1 MTAMQFI
8 PQEPAQN
15 CTEEQIVDVPLS
27 QPQEEIVEE
36 QEPMCN
42 DTVEQ
47 VVDVL
52 ALQVQE
58 TVEVNMAIPD
68 GRMSESILEY
78 IAVDPVRQIQEQSV
92 DVVKINHTSETC
104 AIARWSKLLTC
115 PLHSRRRK
123 GGSCAAPTT
132 IALEERVD
140 RGRAQSPDAGGN
152 FEVTTGVLQ
161 ERTSERNFVHIT
173 DVPFLNCS
181 QECVSADRERER
193 SKSHRCKTDQDH
205 ICSGCACWSRAQEV
219 GGCTQEEQA
228 QQCLLS
234 LIEILENRAFSWEVA
249 DSFLRTHVPRWCIP
263 SGVILEVLLWR
274 RRRVFSSV

>member
-1 MTAMQFI
+1 MNSPCARSNRGRGRTHRGGADHVTGAIAESFGEAGQALSPALGGTHDSDAV

-15 CTEEQIVDVPLS
+15 CTEKQIVDVPLS
-27 QPQEEIVEE
+27 QLQEEIVEE

-78 IAVDPVRQIQEQSV
+78 IAVDPVRQTQEQSME
-92 DVVKINHTSETC
+92 VVKINHTSETC

-123 GGSCAAPTT
+123 GGSCAAPP
-132 IALEERVD
+132 
-140 RGRAQSPDAGGN
+140 Q
-152 FEVTTGVLQ
+152 
-161 ERTSERNFVHIT
+161 
-173 DVPFLNCS
+173 
-181 QECVSADRERER
+181 
-193 SKSHRCKTDQDH
+193 
-205 ICSGCACWSRAQEV
+205 
-219 GGCTQEEQA
+219 
-228 QQCLLS
+228 
-234 LIEILENRAFSWEVA
+234 
-249 DSFLRTHVPRWCIP
+249 
-263 SGVILEVLLWR
+263 
-274 RRRVFSSV
+274 